1 MYVRIWRRLIF
12 DFSDDLRIYIYKVI
26 SLQFDIFYQ
35 LNGLEGGL
43 SIGVRTVIKS
53 EGTRKLSFLLELKF

>member
-35 LNGLEGGL
+35 LNGLEGGP
-43 SIGVRTVIKS
+43 SIGVRTVIKN
-53 EGTRKLSFLLELKF
+53 